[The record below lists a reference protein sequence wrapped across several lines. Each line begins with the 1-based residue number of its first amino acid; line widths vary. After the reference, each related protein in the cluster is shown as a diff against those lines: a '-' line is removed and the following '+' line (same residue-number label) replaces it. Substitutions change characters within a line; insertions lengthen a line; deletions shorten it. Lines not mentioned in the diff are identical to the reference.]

1 MTVVHGYTATQ
12 MLQDS
17 PQKKGNFRRS
27 RAAAVNI
34 IPTTAEAATAV
45 GRVIPDLEGKLT
57 GSAIRV
63 PVPTGCIITLVAVV
77 SGKDLNSERINEVM
91 RISATEVFGYTE
103 EEYVSSDI
111 VGITHASLFDA
122 TQTLVCK
129 VRDNEYEVRVAA
141 WFDNENSFVSQMVR
155 TVIYAVGL

>member
-1 MTVVHGYTATQ
+1 M
-12 MLQDS
+12 
-17 PQKKGNFRRS
+17 P
-27 RAAAVNI
+27 
-34 IPTTAEAATAV
+34 E
-45 GRVIPDLEGKLT
+45 LEGKLT

-77 SGKDLNSERINEVM
+77 SGKDLTRERINEAM
-91 RISATEVFGYTE
+91 RIAASEIFGYTE

-111 VGITHASLFDA
+111 VGIQYASLFDA
-122 TQTLVCK
+122 TQTLVCN

-155 TVIYAVGL
+155 TVVYAVGV